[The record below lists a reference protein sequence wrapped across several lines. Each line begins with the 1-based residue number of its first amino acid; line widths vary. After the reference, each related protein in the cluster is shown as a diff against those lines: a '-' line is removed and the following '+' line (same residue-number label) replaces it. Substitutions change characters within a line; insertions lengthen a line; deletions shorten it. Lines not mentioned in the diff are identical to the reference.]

1 MAPVEFIVHTKHLVG
16 FRRAAKGQILEVP
29 RKFGRVLREL
39 LKRHGFLNMLSILTS
54 RSDLYGLQGLV
65 ERNLQRRKI
74 RLPGLYGNVL
84 VGWIY
89 QRIAL
94 LRARLFA
101 ALIADYFAE
110 HPRAHALVFNGFLMP
125 DALTLAVANH
135 LQRSRLVAELGFFP
149 DTLQYDVR
157 GINFGSS
164 LPRDPDFYRPLA
176 DRLPLEKPQDLVRRK
191 PKQKGHSTDTLP
203 SNYIFV
209 PMQVPSD
216 MQILVHSPWIRN
228 MVHLYETLFALAER
242 HPERHFVVKEHPS
255 FPLSIRSHI
264 VPHQRIQFANHN
276 DTRELIEGAEAVI
289 TVNSTVGLEAILL
302 GKKVITLGDAPYNV
316 EGLVLH
322 ARGLEE
328 LSKNLSSLPSWEA
341 DDTLRDLFLRYVYN
355 VFLLRGDRHN
365 PTEEMMEAIRLR
377 AEQADLHHRYLSEF
391 AANRAPSENSL
402 EGKLSK

>member
-16 FRRAAKGQILEVP
+16 FRRAAKGRILEVP

-39 LKRHGFLNMLSILTS
+39 LKRHGFLHMLSILTS

-89 QRIAL
+89 QRVAL

-101 ALIADYFAE
+101 ALIADYFAD

-176 DRLPLEKPQDLVRRK
+176 NRLPLEKPQDLVRRK

-264 VPHQRIQFANHN
+264 VPHQRIHFANHN

-328 LSKNLSSLPSWEA
+328 LSKNLSILPSWEP

-391 AANRAPSENSL
+391 ATNRAPSENSL
-402 EGKLSK
+402 EGKLTI